1 MSQSKK
7 PVRADKANNWE
18 EGLSPRQE
26 GGTCQRRGDAV
37 GGGLSLLSGSQ
48 SSQGRI
54 AHLQLPEE
62 TGARTD

>member
-37 GGGLSLLSGSQ
+37 WGGTVT
-48 SSQGRI
+48 
-54 AHLQLPEE
+54 AVWEPEQP
-62 TGARTD
+62 GKDCPPPAP